1 VDPSD
6 ALGGSLTDAVVIVP
20 GIMGSELIDEA
31 GTVVWGL
38 TPKVLAS
45 RFRLQGSR
53 ALAELRLATGE
64 REGGTRLRPGGLL
77 RFPGALPGLGG
88 LEPYTTLL
96 NRVRAESADPR
107 AVSEFAYDW
116 RLPVEHNASLLADH
130 CIQQLRAWRSIVRRL
145 GLPADP
151 AEVRVQVVAHSMGG
165 LLARA
170 AVTGHGLSEVVRR
183 VITLGTPYFGSVKTA
198 RLLDRGEGAPKF
210 IPRDAARLLA
220 LTCPGVYDLLPR
232 YRCVTD
238 GAGLRH
244 LTEADIGELGGDKEM
259 ARESQVRWDR
269 LGLTTP
275 QPPTGAWFA
284 VVGSAQPTLQEVTL
298 AGGVATYR
306 ESLQGTDHYGDGTVY
321 RQSAAPLGLT
331 AMPLPQ
337 RHGTLAKSAEAIA
350 VVVDKLHGADT
361 PPPLG
366 TGQIGADIPDTATAD
381 CPLVVTVTG
390 EDLLPHRVVV
400 TSTNLETGRATHW
413 PPGRREGATVVCRD
427 GGLGPGLH
435 RVEVKH
441 GGWSAVSDLV
451 LIVPPGD
458 AADD

>member
-1 VDPSD
+1 MNTSG
-6 ALGGSLTDAVVIVP
+6 ALGDRLTDAVVIVP
-20 GIMGSELIDEA
+20 GIMGSELIDET

-53 ALAELRLATGE
+53 ALAELRLAPGE
-64 REGGTRLRPGGLL
+64 REGETRLRPGGLL
-77 RFPGALPGLGG
+77 RFPGSLPGLGG

-96 NRVRAESADPR
+96 NRLRAECVDPR

-116 RLPVEHNASLLADH
+116 RLPVEHNASLLAEH
-130 CIQQLRAWRSIVRRL
+130 CIHQLQAWRGIVRPL
-145 GLPADP
+145 GLPTDP

-165 LLARA
+165 LLATA
-170 AVTGHGLSEVVRR
+170 AITGHGMSEVVRR

-210 IPRDAARLLA
+210 IPREAARLLA

-238 GAGLRH
+238 GAELRH
-244 LTEADIGELGGDKEM
+244 LTEADIGDLGGDEEL
-259 ARESQVRWDR
+259 ARSPRFAGTGWASPHPSR
-269 LGLTTP
+269 T
-275 QPPTGAWFA
+275 TGAWFP

-298 AGGVATYR
+298 AGGMTTYR

-337 RHGTLAKSAEAIA
+337 RHGTLAKSPEAIA

-366 TGQIGADIPDTATAD
+366 TGQIGAEIPDTAQAD
-381 CPLVVTVTG
+381 APLV
-390 EDLLPHRVVV
+390 DDRHRGGPAPPQVVV
-400 TSTNLETGRATHW
+400 TSTNLETGRPTRW
-413 PPGRREGATVVCRD
+413 SPGRREGATVVCRY

-441 GGWSAVSDLV
+441 GGWSAVTDLV
-451 LIVPPGD
+451 MIVPPGD

>member
-1 VDPSD
+1 
-6 ALGGSLTDAVVIVP
+6 
-20 GIMGSELIDEA
+20 M
-31 GTVVWGL
+31 
-38 TPKVLAS
+38 
-45 RFRLQGSR
+45 
-53 ALAELRLATGE
+53 
-64 REGGTRLRPGGLL
+64 
-77 RFPGALPGLGG
+77 GG

-96 NRVRAESADPR
+96 NRVRAECADPR

-130 CIQQLRAWRSIVRRL
+130 CIEQLEAWRGIVRPL
-145 GLPADP
+145 GLPTDP

-165 LLARA
+165 LLATA
-170 AVTGHGLSEVVRR
+170 AVTGHGMSEVVRR
-183 VITLGTPYFGSVKTA
+183 VITLGTPYFGSVKAA

-210 IPRDAARLLA
+210 IPRQAARLLA
-220 LTCPGVYDLLPR
+220 LTSPGVYDLLPR

-238 GAGLRH
+238 GTELRH
-244 LTEADIGELGGDKEM
+244 LTDADIGELGGDEEL
-259 ARESQVRWDR
+259 ARESQARWDR

-275 QPPTGAWFA
+275 QPPTGAWFP

-366 TGQIGADIPDTATAD
+366 TGQIGAEIPDTATAEA
-381 CPLVVTVTG
+381 PLG
-390 EDLLPHRVVV
+390 GDRHR
-400 TSTNLETGRATHW
+400 GGPA
-413 PPGRREGATVVCRD
+413 PPPR
-427 GGLGPGLH
+427 GGHLDEP
-435 RVEVKH
+435 
-441 GGWSAVSDLV
+441 
-451 LIVPPGD
+451 
-458 AADD
+458 